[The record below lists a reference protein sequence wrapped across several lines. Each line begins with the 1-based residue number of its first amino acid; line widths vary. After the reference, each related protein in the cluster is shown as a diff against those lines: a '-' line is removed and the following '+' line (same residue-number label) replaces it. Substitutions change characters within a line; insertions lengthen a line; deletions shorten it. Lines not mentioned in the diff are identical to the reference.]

1 MSMQLQ
7 FFIQLLIA
15 GIATGAIYA
24 LMAVGFALLWQTSG
38 TINFAQGEFIMFSS
52 FLILWLMKL
61 LNIGLIP
68 AYLLSLIISMLLFG
82 LLFKRLLVDP
92 LLKYGDVPL
101 IIATIGL
108 GMVIRE
114 MTRIIWGANALPFP
128 SLIKNQ
134 VLNLGPIRV
143 GLADLVT
150 IAVAMTIIIALQLFL
165 NKSFIGRSMEATA
178 QNQQVARI
186 LGINV
191 DRMILYTFLINAF
204 LVTSA
209 ALLVTPRLLAKF
221 SSGEA
226 FGLIAFMAAII
237 GGFNQVRGALIGGF
251 LIGIIDNLAK
261 FYLARIHLPFSDST
275 LNLSP
280 YAPAIP
286 LILLIVII
294 LFKPEGIFGRKEE
307 RSI

>member
-1 MSMQLQ
+1 MQLQ
-7 FFIQLLIA
+7 FFVQLLVS

-38 TINFAQGEFIMFSS
+38 TINFAQGEFIMVSS
-52 FLILWLMKL
+52 FIILWLMGL
-61 LNIGLIP
+61 LHIGLVP
-68 AYLLSLIISMLLFG
+68 AFFLAMFISMFIFG
-82 LLFKRLLVDP
+82 FLFKRILVDP

-108 GMVIRE
+108 GMIIRE
-114 MTRIIWGANALPFP
+114 LTRIFWGANALPFP
-128 SLIKNQ
+128 SLVKNKI
-134 VLNLGPIRV
+134 LIFGGLRV
-143 GLADLVT
+143 GTADLVT
-150 IAVAMTIIIALQLFL
+150 IAVAIVIIAALQLFL
-165 NKSFIGRSMEATA
+165 NKTFVGRSMEATA
-178 QNQQVARI
+178 QNQDVARI

-209 ALLVTPRLLAKF
+209 ALLVTPKLLAKF
-221 SSGEA
+221 SSGET

-261 FYLARIHLPFSDST
+261 FYLARVHLPFTDIT

-280 YAPAIP
+280 YALAIP
-286 LILLIVII
+286 LLLLIGVI